1 MIRCITLAILV
12 LVASP
17 AFALDWYV
25 EPNPAWDNDAGVSVE
40 YVYTRGS
47 STGPAIGAAAVMV
60 GPLQLGQPRPVAASQ
75 FEGRGEVVC
84 LVANAV
90 RGDIRSPAVS
100 DCYSFP
106 LGAPSLSAP
115 R

>member
-1 MIRCITLAILV
+1 MIRFLTLATLA

-25 EPNPAWDNDAGVSVE
+25 EPNAAWDNDAGVSVE

-47 STGPAIGAAAVMV
+47 STGPAIGAAQVMI
-60 GPLQLGQPRPVAASQ
+60 GPLQLGQPRPIAASQ

-84 LVANAV
+84 LVANAA

-100 DCYSFP
+100 DCYTFP